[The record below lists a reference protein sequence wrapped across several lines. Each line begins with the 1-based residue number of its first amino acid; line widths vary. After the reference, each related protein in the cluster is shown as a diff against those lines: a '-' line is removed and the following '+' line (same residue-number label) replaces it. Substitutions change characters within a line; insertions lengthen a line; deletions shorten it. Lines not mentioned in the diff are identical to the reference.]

1 MMRGRFLHNQLLVA
15 PLAEALRQSGW
26 QVNVEFHVRSETYTG
41 FIDLKASRDGQVLA
55 VEAELTPRRVKNDI
69 AKAIAMNASEL
80 WIVVPE
86 YHAARAVRAVV
97 ARHAARK
104 KLPIRVLT
112 QGQAIQRVKGCFPL
126 ISMLNEQEENQK
138 VPHKNLCR

>member
-1 MMRGRFLHNQLLVA
+1 MLFRS
-15 PLAEALRQSGW
+15 QSGW
-26 QVNVEFHVRSETYTG
+26 QVTVEFHVRSETYTG

-86 YHAARAVRAVV
+86 YHAAQAVRAVV
-97 ARHAARK
+97 ARHAAAK
-104 KLPIRVLT
+104 KLPVRVLT
-112 QGQAIQRVKGCFPL
+112 QGQAIQKVRDCFPL
-126 ISMLNEQEENQK
+126 ISVLNGQEEKQK
-138 VPHKNLCR
+138 TEPKRRLS